1 VPEMFP
7 MRSRIKHGAFDAGA
21 RGEQC
26 DMTSRRAT
34 STKSAP
40 TPAKKST
47 VAPVPPRHE
56 RFMMRYAGVAG
67 VLARAFAPNPLHSYV
82 EVSDEYLTARYGPWR
97 VQTPLSNIV
106 EASIS
111 GPYALVKI
119 AGPPRLSLVDRGL
132 TFATNSQQGVCLR
145 FRDPV
150 AGIEPTGRFR
160 HPGLTVTVDDPEGL
174 LAAIAS

>member
-1 VPEMFP
+1 
-7 MRSRIKHGAFDAGA
+7 
-21 RGEQC
+21 
-26 DMTSRRAT
+26 
-34 STKSAP
+34 
-40 TPAKKST
+40 
-47 VAPVPPRHE
+47 
-56 RFMMRYAGVAG
+56 
-67 VLARAFAPNPLHSYV
+67 
-82 EVSDEYLTARYGPWR
+82 

-132 TFATNSQQGVCLR
+132 TFATNAQQGVCLR

-150 AGIEPTGRFR
+150 SGIEPTGRVR